1 MSAVIVL
8 YGLLTNF
15 VILSASRNRKAAVPN
30 PPILEYVG
38 QGLFGLTVGMLVMLV
53 GCIVTGADFPIDQ
66 I

>member
-1 MSAVIVL
+1 MSAAIVL
-8 YGLLTNF
+8 YGFLTNY

-38 QGLFGLTVGMLVMLV
+38 QGLFGLTVGVLVMLV
-53 GCIVTGADFPIDQ
+53 GCMLTGVEFPIDQ